1 MSLLLNEPE
10 DASDS
15 NPYVHK
21 AGPAI
26 LLPGEA
32 IGNIV
37 TRANNLISDHRE
49 WLANL
54 PLQNVEAK
62 RQLFTVPQVD
72 ATPISS
78 LNGQI
83 AGPSPL
89 PSPEAIGIFPPA
101 NSLLTTISI
110 TTIPNG
116 GVFTATQ
123 VIPPP
128 VTASL
133 PAGSAAASASIASLQ
148 AALNSANNA
157 LASARLSASLALA
170 TAAASLQAAV
180 SNASIQSQAALVA
193 TQNAASAIASA
204 QASANQAVA
213 AAQSSADGRV
223 LLANNALQAVQTS
236 ASAAVAGANALAS
249 GAQSTAT
256 NAIAQAQATIS
267 AVASQASAAIAASR
281 ISAMN
286 RTTFILAITFAIL
299 GSSLITILLFYLIV
313 RYRSKRRLQRQD
325 ELKSKIRRKR
335 HESEE
340 SDGPSLSEFPLP
352 MNRTQWSRVNSEE
365 RRSGRNRSTG
375 RGDTGYWPRG
385 NARVS
390 ATDRERLAYMRG
402 AGDMAEIDYPPPL
415 VTRKTWTV
423 GPAPRERER
432 AAKRERVNEPFMTS
446 SGSSD
451 VSLSR
456 QTWSPSKDDLL
467 QSQSATLVTTPGLP
481 TGMSAPLSRDGPSS
495 ERPVGNMV
503 RKNTLTY
510 DPDHP
515 DRPPKFTTWLEES
528 FRSISPFPTMGA
540 VQTARPEM
548 SRAVLGRQSVRVGT
562 GRPFGERGDSDGSA
576 IIGAAM

>member
-1 MSLLLNEPE
+1 MSLLPDEPE
-10 DASDS
+10 DGSDS

-26 LLPGEA
+26 LLPAEA

-37 TRANNLISDHRE
+37 SRANELISDHRE

-54 PLQNVEAK
+54 PLQRQEEK
-62 RQLFTVPQVD
+62 RQIFTAPQPS

-78 LNGQI
+78 LNDQI

-89 PSPEAIGIFPPA
+89 PSPEAIGILPPA
-101 NSLLTTISI
+101 NSLTTISV
-110 TTIPNG
+110 TTISNG
-116 GVFTATQ
+116 GTITASLA
-123 VIPPP
+123 IPSP

-148 AALNSANNA
+148 AALNSANSA
-157 LASARLSASLALA
+157 LASARLSASIALA
-170 TAAASLQAAV
+170 TASASLQAAV
-180 SNASIQSQAALVA
+180 NNASIQSQSALVA
-193 TQNAASAIASA
+193 TQSASSAIASA
-204 QASANQAVA
+204 QASASQAVA
-213 AAQSSADGRV
+213 SAQSSASAGV
-223 LLANNALQAVQTS
+223 LSVNNALQAVQTS

-249 GAQSTAT
+249 GAQATAT

-286 RTTFILAITFAIL
+286 RTTFVLTVTFSIL
-299 GSSLITILLFYLIV
+299 GSSLLTILLFYLIV
-313 RYRSKRRLQRQD
+313 RYRRNRRIKRQD

-352 MNRTQWSRVNSEE
+352 LNRTQWSRVNSEE
-365 RRSGRNRSTG
+365 RRNGRNRSTG

-385 NARVS
+385 NDRVS
-390 ATDRERLAYMRG
+390 ASDRERQAYMRG
-402 AGDMAEIDYPPPL
+402 AGDMSEMDFPPPL
-415 VTRKTWTV
+415 ATRKTWAV
-423 GPAPRERER
+423 GPVPRERER
-432 AAKRERVNEPFMTS
+432 AANRQRVTEPFMAS

-451 VSLSR
+451 ASLTR

-481 TGMSAPLSRDGPSS
+481 TGMSALSRDAPSSS
-495 ERPVGNMV
+495 ERPSNLV

-510 DPDHP
+510 DPEHP
-515 DRPPKFTTWLEES
+515 DRPPKFTTWLEDS
-528 FRSISPFPTMGA
+528 FRSVSPFPSIGA
-540 VQTARPEM
+540 VQTARPEV
-548 SRAVLGRQSVRVGT
+548 SRAVLGRQSVRVGN
-562 GRPFGERGDSDGSA
+562 GRPYGDRGDSDGSA
-576 IIGAAM
+576 IIGAAI